1 MLAVLEGIPVGLQVF
16 LAVMVSV
23 HLLALVRRRLL
34 RLRAPTAPGTRPAY
48 FVGGSQYFVGGSQFR
63 RAVLCFGSAAVIA
76 AGTRCE

>member
-1 MLAVLEGIPVGLQVF
+1 MLAVIEGIPVGLQVF

-48 FVGGSQYFVGGSQFR
+48 FVGGSQFR
-63 RAVLCFGSAAVIA
+63 RAVLCFGSAAVVA